1 MGTVRTINAADIIE
15 AVRDLFIQASSD
27 LGDDVLDALK
37 KALLRENTRLARS
50 ALVAMIENITVARA
64 ESIPL
69 CQDTGLA
76 VIFAEVGQDVHVE
89 EGDFNAALQEGVRR
103 AYSEGYLRKSLCDP
117 LTRKNTGDNTP
128 AVIHTEIVPGDRMRI
143 TAMPKGAGSENM
155 SVARMLVPA
164 AGLEGIKQLVV
175 ETVRQA
181 GPSACPPVIVGVG
194 IGGSLEMSAILAK
207 KALAR
212 PLDPGGQKDERLRL
226 LEQEILDSINSL
238 RIGPQGYGGSV
249 TALAVHVE
257 ITPCHI
263 SSLPVTVNLQCHVSR
278 HRDVIL

>member
-1 MGTVRTINAADIIE
+1 MGIVRTIDTADITE
-15 AVRDLFIQASSD
+15 AVRNLFIQANSD

-37 KALLRENTRLARS
+37 KALLREDTRLARS
-50 ALVAMIENITVARA
+50 ALVAMIENSTVARE
-64 ESIPL
+64 ESVPL

-76 VIFAEVGQDVHVE
+76 VIFVEMGQDVRVE
-89 EGDFNAALQEGVRR
+89 GGDFNEAFQEGVRR
-103 AYSEGYLRKSLCDP
+103 AYNEGYLRKSLCDP
-117 LTRKNTGDNTP
+117 LTRENTGDNTP
-128 AVIHTEIVPGDRMRI
+128 AVIHTEIVPGDRIHI
-143 TAMPKGAGSENM
+143 TAMPKGGGSENM
-155 SVARMLVPA
+155 SVARMLVPS
-164 AGLEGIKQLVV
+164 AGLEGIKELVV

-181 GPSACPPVIVGVG
+181 GPNSCPPVTVGVG

-212 PLDPGGQKDERLRL
+212 PLDSHGQRDERLRL
-226 LEQEILDSINSL
+226 LEQEILDSINNL

-257 ITPCHI
+257 MMPCHI
-263 SSLPVTVNLQCHVSR
+263 SSLPVTVNLQCHASR